1 MKTLKY
7 INSLGAEITFKQ
19 SHSAPFIL
27 KKFNPKTSVN
37 IYSSKGSGQNGSTY
51 FGNDLNEGDLPLE
64 FAIKTASQ
72 MDYLKLK
79 KKLYQLFNP
88 LLGEGRIVYFD
99 GLVEKTITCIPE
111 ELPFIVDINT
121 HVGEGTIDLTAH
133 NPFWTD
139 LTEQKHEI
147 TLWVPNFSFPLE
159 LSSEGMEIGYRS
171 EILTANA
178 NNVGD
183 VETGMRIVFKALASV
198 TNPSLVNIN
207 TKEQIKINTTMLK
220 GQTITIT
227 TGYGEKRVISKMAG
241 IESNLFNSLAAGST
255 FLQLAP
261 GDNLFRYNADDGIDY
276 LSVTIYHSNRY
287 LGV

>member
-1 MKTLKY
+1 MIFT
-7 INSLGAEITFKQ
+7 NA
-19 SHSAPFIL
+19 APFWL
-27 KKFNPKTSVN
+27 KEFSQNTGVVNYTNKGSSQDGNTFLGNTLDDSDISLKLSIRGSEKSEFDKLKAKLRRVFNPKFG
-37 IYSSKGSGQNGSTY
+37 KGSLIHN
-51 FGNDLNEGDLPLE
+51 NEEKDLE
-64 FAIKTASQ
+64 IKCVPA
-72 MDYLKLK
+72 K
-79 KKLYQLFNP
+79 
-88 LLGEGRIVYFD
+88 V
-99 GLVEKTITCIPE
+99 
-111 ELPFIVDINT
+111 PFIVNKSDRR
-121 HVGEGTIDLTAH
+121 GECIISLVA
-133 NPFWTD
+133 NSPFWTD

-227 TGYGEKRVISKMAG
+227 TGYGEKRIVSKMAG
-241 IESNLFNSLAAGST
+241 IESNLFNALAPGST
-255 FLQLAP
+255 FLQLTP
-261 GDNLFRYNADDGIDY
+261 GDNLFRYNANDGIDY